1 MVKQAMKKK
10 FILRVITTKDDLDH
24 ISTTGYIKVMRLI
37 PQLFEVEYLE
47 SEGRDRA
54 VKNALLTIEKTDK
67 TKVTRHD
74 IIEKNQL
81 TEF

>member
-1 MVKQAMKKK
+1 MKRK

-24 ISTTGYIKVMRLI
+24 SSPAIKGYSKVIRLI

-47 SEGRDRA
+47 REGRDRA
-54 VKNALLTIEKTDK
+54 VKNALLTIKKTDK
-67 TKVTRHD
+67 TEVRSFD

>member
-1 MVKQAMKKK
+1 MKKK

-24 ISTTGYIKVMRLI
+24 SSKFIKGYVKVLRLI
-37 PQLFEVEYLE
+37 PQLFEVEYAE
-47 SEGRDRA
+47 REGREQA
-54 VKNALLTIEKTDK
+54 VRNALTVIQNTDK
-67 TKVTRHD
+67 TKIVGHD